1 MTVVY
6 ISGKIECA
14 LFGDYVD
21 ELNKRMGKTS
31 GLPIVV
37 IQFAK
42 IKIFRGSV
50 FFVFFLLP
58 SYVFCV
64 CFFCNSFHL
73 LDYISYW
80 LSFFRENIDSKCHE
94 HYQDHVES
102 RCSRG

>member
-1 MTVVY
+1 MNFVY

-31 GLPIVV
+31 DGLPIVV

-42 IKIFRGSV
+42 IKIFRGSD
-50 FFVFFLLP
+50 VFFLFYP
-58 SYVFCV
+58 HMYYVFI
-64 CFFCNSFHL
+64 FSNSFHL

>member
-31 GLPIVV
+31 DGLPIVV

-50 FFVFFLLP
+50 FFVFF
-58 SYVFCV
+58 
-64 CFFCNSFHL
+64 CFTLICIL
-73 LDYISYW
+73 CL
-80 LSFFRENIDSKCHE
+80 FFL
-94 HYQDHVES
+94 
-102 RCSRG
+102 